1 MTDFS
6 DDFSLS
12 HNYYRPDV
20 RNLAWVLASPALL
33 SFLPEFNQPLT
44 VFDNTFWQQQY
55 AAYRPRLQALDADS
69 EPLLTFLAQH
79 KNHRLGYY
87 FEYLLL
93 FWLLDRDYHPFELI
107 QHRATL
113 FQGKITI
120 GELDFLIRNHQ
131 TGKIE
136 HWEVAIKFYL
146 GHPPLDDAWRWL
158 GPNDRDSLGRK
169 LKHLAEQQFRF
180 TSWQD
185 DQIEQ
190 RGLVMKG
197 RLFYPGSH
205 KTLLQRASGEGLPC
219 LAPQH
224 LQGNWLLWPDFVENV
239 EAAQLQWRHV
249 SRDEWLAN
257 QQINKRLPL
266 ALASQLP
273 PLPTARPELFLGF
286 DDHGQ
291 EQARCF
297 VCPEARQDL
306 LHLPFL
312 HDR

>member
-1 MTDFS
+1 MLSDEYTTSLAHDFY
-6 DDFSLS
+6 
-12 HNYYRPDV
+12 HPDV
-20 RNLAWVLASPALL
+20 RNLAWVLASPSLL
-33 SFLPEFNQPLT
+33 SFLPEFNQPLV
-44 VFDNTFWQQQY
+44 VFDNAFWRQQY
-55 AAYRPRLQALDADS
+55 TAYLPRLQALDANPS
-69 EPLLTFLAQH
+69 PLIEFLAQH

-93 FWLLDRDYHPFELI
+93 FWLLDRDFHPFELI
-107 QHRATL
+107 RHRATL
-113 FQGKITI
+113 FHGKITI

-146 GHPPLDDAWRWL
+146 GHAPLNDAWRWL

-180 TSWQD
+180 QSWQD
-185 DQIEQ
+185 YEIEQ
-190 RGLVMKG
+190 RCLVVKG
-197 RLFYPGSH
+197 RLFYPPSD
-205 KTLLQRASGEGLPC
+205 KPLLQSAGESLSC

-224 LQGNWLLWPDFVENV
+224 LQGNWLLWHEFVASA
-239 EAAQLQWRHV
+239 EAAQLQWRHA

-266 ALASQLP
+266 APSSQLP
-273 PLPTARPELFLGF
+273 PLHTARPELFLGF
-286 DDHGQ
+286 NQHGE

-297 VCPEARQDL
+297 VCPEPRQDL
-306 LHLPFL
+306 LLLPFV
-312 HDR
+312 DGR